1 MYSMSIASIYITISY
16 LNIII
21 YSKLYEEY
29 INYEIDKIYIYH
41 CICADP
47 PNCLNIQCGPTPHG
61 RYGAYECQKD
71 CQGRGFHNGA
81 CFRISPHNTQC
92 CCNK

>member
-1 MYSMSIASIYITISY
+1 MSARKHFVTFFLAVMLAIS
-16 LNIII
+16 L
-21 YSKLYEEY
+21 SKNDVWAFEQPS
-29 INYEIDKIYIYH
+29 D
-41 CICADP
+41 
-47 PNCLNIQCGPTPHG
+47 CLGIQCGPTAHG

-81 CFRISPHNTQC
+81 CFIISLHNTQC